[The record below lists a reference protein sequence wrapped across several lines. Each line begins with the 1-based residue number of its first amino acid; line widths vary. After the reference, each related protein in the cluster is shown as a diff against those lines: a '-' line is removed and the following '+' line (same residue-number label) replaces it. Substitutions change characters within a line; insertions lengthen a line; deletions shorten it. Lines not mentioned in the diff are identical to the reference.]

1 MDISFIVGGTNLNYD
16 TTAVRYCIFS
26 KCRPDGQLSAFTTLT
41 SLPEEGNRH
50 PMVSYGNYLYVMGGF
65 DNSYDLKNT
74 VYYTET
80 NTSGGIS
87 PWQSANNLAQPVF
100 RTLFYMLQWDYYHI
114 GRIC

>member
-1 MDISFIVGGTNLNYD
+1 
-16 TTAVRYCIFS
+16 
-26 KCRPDGQLSAFTTLT
+26 
-41 SLPEEGNRH
+41 
-50 PMVSYGNYLYVMGGF
+50 MVSYGNYLYVMGGF

-100 RTLFYMLQWDYYHI
+100 GHSSTCYNGIITILGGYVDTLGLANSVNYFAKN
-114 GRIC
+114 